1 LGKRSDRV
9 NNLLISFLRTSMS
22 SDFAS
27 DLNEKLTTKPASAK
41 TSLFSE
47 INFVN
52 HKERLNTSPKKVN
65 SDSNILPSVEN

>member
-1 LGKRSDRV
+1 
-9 NNLLISFLRTSMS
+9 MS